1 MRKILSILLLLV
13 ISISVAQAQVRQ
25 RNVSVTKS
33 GATVNG
39 RVLDSESGEALVQCT
54 VALMSADTTKLITGT
69 VTAEDG
75 SFDIKNIAKGTY
87 ILKISFVGYHYY
99 FQKIVFED
107 SKGAHHLGAI
117 AIAPASITLSQATV
131 VGQLQEMEMKG
142 DTVVYN
148 ADAFK
153 VPEGAVVNDLIR
165 KLPGVVI
172 EDDGKIKV
180 NGKELKRI
188 MVNGKDFFRNDMKT
202 TLENLPANVINK
214 LKVYDKESDFSRI
227 TGIDDGNEE
236 TVMDLTL
243 KKGQNKGWMGDVSG
257 AYGTKERWQGRV
269 NARRF
274 KEGFST
280 FIFGNM
286 GNSNG
291 RNTANGDNTNGSIGA
306 NMVFAV
312 KDFEIGGSV
321 QYRGSNSRNQNNS
334 ISRDFRDKDN
344 TTFSNSFNKNKS
356 TNNNYDGNM
365 KMEWKIDTL
374 TTIVFTPNFSK
385 GNSNSNRD
393 GRSRSFFNDPYSYGI
408 TNPLDEG
415 DLLPDSVKQNKST
428 SSSWNNSDKYNYS
441 GNLMF
446 NRRLGGKPWFGP
458 GAEKGTSGR
467 NISVTLSGGT
477 SGSDAFNTS
486 YNHVNYRL
494 KDKLTGTTKDSLGVT
509 YRSTTTPNSSRNYS
523 LGFAYNEPILRNL
536 FAQVNYRYEYS
547 YRNSDGDTYDFGID
561 SIKALS
567 LWENYGQFGLEV
579 PEEEWGNYL
588 SDQYSKYTKN
598 ENYTH
603 RIEFSLRYITKL
615 LNISAGVNM
624 ERQRQKME
632 YNYNKL
638 DTIASRNIGRVS
650 PTLNARFNF
659 GRQHTLR
666 LSYRGNTRQPE
677 MTDLFSNR
685 DESNPLSIREG
696 NPDLKPSFTNN
707 LQANYQRFFMETKR
721 SVNARLEYSN
731 TLNSITN
738 RQEYNER
745 TGGTVTR
752 PENING
758 NWNMS
763 GNFGFNTPFIWEKLT
778 FNTNTSGS
786 YRRNASY
793 FYQSEKDESNKVING
808 TTVENEVITKTVR
821 QSLSFSLRLED
832 IDIRTNGSVN
842 WTKAENAQLPDN
854 NRNTYD
860 IRYGVSSTGNYT
872 NGFGYSTDI
881 NMQSRRGYTG
891 VNANTNELVWNAE
904 VSYRFLKRRATISLQ
919 AFDILQQRTDYNRRI
934 SETSISDSD
943 NKTIYAYYM
952 VRFQYR
958 LTQVG
963 DRRFRRGAPDFNAGE
978 RSVHETQSRPER
990 QDSGGATPRFRV
1002 RGR

>member
-1 MRKILSILLLLV
+1 MRKILALLILM
-13 ISISVAQAQVRQ
+13 SISVSSVQAQVRQ
-25 RNVSVTKS
+25 RNVSVTKG
-33 GATVNG
+33 GAAVNG

-54 VALMSADTTKLITGT
+54 VAVMSADTTKLITGT
-69 VTAEDG
+69 VTSEDG
-75 SFDIKNIAKGTY
+75 SFEIKNLAKGSY
-87 ILKISFVGYHYY
+87 ILKMSFVGYHNYY
-99 FQKIVFED
+99 YKLDITET
-107 SKGAHHLGAI
+107 KGTRHLGAI
-117 AIAPASITLSQATV
+117 AIAPASITLNQATV
-131 VGQLQEMEMKG
+131 VGQLQEMEMKD

-153 VPEGAVVNDLIR
+153 MQEGAVVNDLIR

-188 MVNGKDFFRNDMKT
+188 MVDGKDFFRNDMKT
-202 TLENLPANVINK
+202 TLENLPTNVINK

-257 AYGTKERWQGRV
+257 AYGTRERWQGRV

-286 GNSNG
+286 GNSDG

-321 QYRGSNSRNQNNS
+321 QYRGSNSKNQSNATSRNM
-334 ISRDFRDKDN
+334 RDKEN
-344 TTFSNSFNKNKS
+344 TTYSNSFNKNKN
-356 TNNNYDGNM
+356 TNNNYSGNL

-374 TTIVFTPNFSK
+374 TTIVFTPDFSK

-393 GRSRSFFNDPYSYGI
+393 GRSRSFYYDPYSYGI
-408 TNPLDEG
+408 INPLDEG
-415 DLLPDSVKQNKST
+415 DLLPDSVKQNYTK
-428 SSSWNNSDKYNYS
+428 SSSWNNSDNYNYH

-467 NISVTLSGGT
+467 NFSITLSGGT
-477 SGSDAFNTS
+477 SGSDAFNTN
-486 YNHVNYRL
+486 YNHVD
-494 KDKLTGTTKDSLGVT
+494 DKLRDKYTRTTKDATGVT
-509 YRSTTTPNSSRNYS
+509 YRSTVTPNSNRNYTV
-523 LGFAYNEPILRNL
+523 GFSYNEPILRNL

-561 SIKALS
+561 SVKAQI

-603 RIEFSLRYITKL
+603 RVEFSLRYITKL

-624 ERQRQKME
+624 ERQHQKME
-632 YNYNKL
+632 YNYNML
-638 DTIASRNIGRVS
+638 DTIASRNISRLS

-677 MTDLFSNR
+677 MTDMFNNT
-685 DESNPLSIREG
+685 DKSNPMNIREG

-707 LQANYQRFFMETKR
+707 VQANYQRFFMETKR
-721 SVNARLEYSN
+721 SINARLAYSN

-745 TGGTVTR
+745 EGSTVTR
-752 PENING
+752 PENIDG
-758 NWNMS
+758 NWNID

-778 FNTNTSGS
+778 FNTNTSAS
-786 YRRNASY
+786 YRRSASY
-793 FYQSEKDESNKVING
+793 YFESKRDENKKIIKG
-808 TTVENEVITKTVR
+808 TTYENEVITKNVR
-821 QSLSFSLRLED
+821 QNLSFSLRLED

-842 WTKAENAQLPDN
+842 WTKADNAQIPDN
-854 NRNTYD
+854 SRNTYNF
-860 IRYGVSSTGNYT
+860 RYGVSSTGNFS

-881 NMQSRRGYTG
+881 AMNSRRGYTG
-891 VNANTNELVWNAE
+891 DNANTNELVWNAE

-934 SETSISDSD
+934 TETSISDSD
-943 NKTIYAYYM
+943 NKTIYAFYM
-952 VRFQYR
+952 LRFQYR
-958 LTQVG
+958 LTQFG
-963 DRRFRRGAPDFNAGE
+963 DRRFRRGTPDFNAGE
-978 RSVHETQSRPER
+978 RSAQETQPRSER
-990 QDSGGATPRFRV
+990 QGGGGRFRT
-1002 RGR
+1002 R